1 LLSQILGYQSELRL
15 VNNMNQQVKI
25 KAVWMRGGTS
35 KGLFFHD
42 HELPTERAE
51 REAILL
57 AAIGSPDPYGRQLNG
72 VGGATSSTSKV
83 VIVAPAEDTDFDV
96 NYTFGHVA
104 IQHPVIDWTGNCG
117 NLTAA
122 VAHFAIEEKLI
133 KNSVE
138 NGIQLVRIWQTNLN
152 QAIHAHVPVKD
163 GLPVYKGNDKLD
175 GVSGTACAFRI
186 DFLNPSMGA
195 TLPTGNVI
203 DVLKLDEGARIEAS
217 LINAGNPTIFVR
229 ARDIGLTGTELPA
242 QLNHPELLQKIEKI
256 RQIGAW
262 VMGLVEQPEQA
273 ALRPATPKV
282 ALISNAQPYSSLD
295 GQQLQGEDM
304 DVCARI
310 FSMGIPHGA
319 FTGTG
324 AIAVGIAALIK
335 GSILAQHCLAS
346 DDMVRL
352 GHPSGLLLTG
362 GRLDDTGKQAVAASL
377 ILTARRLMDGHVY
390 VTL

>member
-1 LLSQILGYQSELRL
+1 
-15 VNNMNQQVKI
+15 MNQQLKI

-35 KGLFFHD
+35 KGLFFHE
-42 HELPTERAE
+42 HELPTESAE

-83 VIVAPAEDTDFDV
+83 VIIAPAQDTDFDV

-104 IQHPVIDWTGNCG
+104 IQQPMIDWTGNCG

-133 KNSVE
+133 KNPVE
-138 NGIQLVRIWQTNLN
+138 IGIQLVRIWQTNLN
-152 QAIHAHVPVKD
+152 QAIHAHVPVQD

-186 DFLNPSMGA
+186 DFLNPSTGA
-195 TLPTGNVI
+195 TLPTGNATDMI
-203 DVLKLDEGARIEAS
+203 KLDEGSRIEAS
-217 LINAGNPTIFVR
+217 LINAGNPMIFVR
-229 ARDIGLTGTELPA
+229 ARDFGLTGAELPV
-242 QLNHPELLQKIEKI
+242 QLNHPELLQKIERI

-282 ALISNAQPYSSLD
+282 ALVSNAQPYSSLD
-295 GQQLQGEDM
+295 GQQLQEKDM
-304 DVCARI
+304 DLCARI

-324 AIAVGIAALIK
+324 AVAVGIAALIK
-335 GSILAQHCLAS
+335 DSIVAQHCSAS
-346 DDMVRL
+346 GDMVRL

-377 ILTARRLMDGHVY
+377 MRTARRLMDGYVY

>member
-1 LLSQILGYQSELRL
+1 MNKQI
-15 VNNMNQQVKI
+15 KI

-35 KGLFFHD
+35 KGLFFHEHD
-42 HELPTERAE
+42 LPTESAD

-57 AAIGSPDPYGRQLNG
+57 AAIGSPDPHGKQLNG

-83 VIVAPAEDTDFDV
+83 VIIASSQNADFDV
-96 NYTFGHVA
+96 NYTFGQVA
-104 IQHPVIDWTGNCG
+104 IQQPIIDWSGNCG

-133 KNSVE
+133 KNPVE
-138 NGIQLVRIWQTNLN
+138 NGMQLVRIWQTNLN
-152 QAIHAHVPVKD
+152 QAIHAHVPVQD
-163 GLPVYKGNDKLD
+163 GLPVYKSSDKLD

-186 DFLNPSMGA
+186 DFLNPSTGA
-195 TLPTGNVI
+195 TLPTGNAVDI
-203 DVLKLDEGARIEAS
+203 LKLDENSYIEAS

-229 ARDIGLTGTELPA
+229 ARDLDFTGTELPS

-262 VMGLVEQPEQA
+262 IMGLVESPEQA

-282 ALISNAQPYSSLD
+282 ALISNAQSYKILS
-295 GQQLQGEDM
+295 GHQLQEEEI

-310 FSMGIPHGA
+310 YSMGMPHGA

-324 AIAVGIAALIK
+324 AVAVGIAALIK
-335 GSILAQHCLAS
+335 DSIVAQHCSAS
-346 DDMVRL
+346 GDMIRL
-352 GHPSGLLLTG
+352 GHPSGLLVTG
-362 GRLDDTGKQAVAASL
+362 GRLDHTDKQAIAASL
-377 ILTARRLMDGHVY
+377 IRTARRLMDGHVY